1 MQLIESKKLI
11 PYKRLFADCEAIL
24 LMSRWRAI
32 LSAEYMS
39 VSASTPIQYSTANAP
54 LVGTRKERTFPDF
67 SENVLYI
74 SLIFVLHTCCIC
86 VAYQLKSNTFDNFP
100 QPL

>member
-1 MQLIESKKLI
+1 MQLIEFKKLI
-11 PYKRLFADCEAIL
+11 PYKRPFADCKA
-24 LMSRWRAI
+24 
-32 LSAEYMS
+32 
-39 VSASTPIQYSTANAP
+39 
-54 LVGTRKERTFPDF
+54 LVGTRKKRTFPDF

-86 VAYQLKSNTFDNFP
+86 VAYRLKSSTSDNFP

>member
-1 MQLIESKKLI
+1 MRLIESKKLI
-11 PYKRLFADCEAIL
+11 PYMRPFADCKAIL

-54 LVGTRKERTFPDF
+54 LVGTRKRKDTF
-67 SENVLYI
+67 
-74 SLIFVLHTCCIC
+74 
-86 VAYQLKSNTFDNFP
+86 Q
-100 QPL
+100 